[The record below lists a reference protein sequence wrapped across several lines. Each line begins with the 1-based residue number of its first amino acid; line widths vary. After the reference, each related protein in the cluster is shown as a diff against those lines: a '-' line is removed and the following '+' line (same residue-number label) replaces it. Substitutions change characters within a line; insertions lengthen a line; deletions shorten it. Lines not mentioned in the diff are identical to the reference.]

1 MTEILRETT
10 FHICVSMEV
19 QEQSIAG
26 LMRLKTPTMEN
37 AKTSILKLLST
48 TMLLI
53 VLINIAK

>member
-19 QEQSIAG
+19 QEQNTAG
-26 LMRLKTPTMEN
+26 LTRLKTPTMEN

>member
-1 MTEILRETT
+1 MTAILRKTT

-19 QEQSIAG
+19 QEQSTAG